1 MKEPFVNV
9 DSLIDQTKLLG
20 DMELQAY
27 LTSLSD
33 SQKNEFIMSNVGE
46 TIKAVDASKSAK
58 FNDLIDQATGADNN
72 IVSAAYYMTRT
83 RDLTNLAKDVNDMT
97 VKQIGVSEINNGVA
111 GRQNEINEWS
121 NFNKL
126 DTLYIMQILFVS
138 LSFIGILAFL
148 LSNGLISQTLFTFV
162 SYCVALVAVLMLV
175 VRWRYTNVARDG
187 RYWHKARFPR
197 QPNTYVA
204 PVCPTNVPGDSSPG
218 ASVFG

>member
-1 MKEPFVNV
+1 MKEAFANV

-33 SQKNEFIMSNVGE
+33 SQKNEFITSNVGE
-46 TIKAVDASKSAK
+46 TIKAVNASKAAK

-83 RDLTNLAKDVNDMT
+83 RDLTNLASDVNSMT
-97 VKQIGVSEINNGVA
+97 AKQVAISEINNGVA

-138 LSFIGILAFL
+138 LSFVGILAFL
-148 LSNGLISQTLFTFV
+148 LSNGLIGQALFAFL

-175 VRWRYTNVARDG
+175 VRWRYTNVQRDG

-197 QPNTYVA
+197 QPNAYVA
-204 PVCPTNVPGDSSPG
+204 PVCPTTVPGDGSPG
-218 ASVFG
+218 ASILG

>member
-1 MKEPFVNV
+1 MKEAFANV

-33 SQKNEFIMSNVGE
+33 SQKNEFITSNVGE
-46 TIKAVDASKSAK
+46 TIKAVNASKAAR

-72 IVSAAYYMTRT
+72 IVSAAYYVART
-83 RDLTNLAKDVNDMT
+83 RDLSNLAKEVDTMT
-97 VKQIGVSEINNGVA
+97 VKQLTASEINNGVA

-126 DTLYIMQILFVS
+126 DTLYVMQVLFIS
-138 LSFIGILAFL
+138 LSLIAILTFL
-148 LSNGLISQTLFTFV
+148 LSNGSISQTLFAFL
-162 SYCVALVAVLMLV
+162 SYTIAALAILMLV

-187 RYWHKARFPR
+187 RYWHKAKFAR
-197 QPNTYVA
+197 QPNTFVA
-204 PVCPTNVPGDSSPG
+204 PVCPSEVPSSG
-218 ASVFG
+218 

>member
-1 MKEPFVNV
+1 MKEAFANV

-33 SQKNEFIMSNVGE
+33 SQKNEFITSNVGE
-46 TIKAVDASKSAK
+46 TIKAVNASKAAR

-72 IVSAAYYMTRT
+72 IVSAAYYVART
-83 RDLTNLAKDVNDMT
+83 RDLSSLAREVDTMT
-97 VKQIGVSEINNGVA
+97 VKQLTAAEINNGVA

-126 DTLYIMQILFVS
+126 DTLYVMQILFIS
-138 LSFIGILAFL
+138 LSLVAILTFL
-148 LSNGLISQTLFTFV
+148 LSNGTISQTLFAFL
-162 SYCVALVAVLMLV
+162 SYSIGALAILMLI

-187 RYWHKARFPR
+187 RYWHKAKFAR
-197 QPNTYVA
+197 QANTFVA
-204 PVCPTNVPGDSSPG
+204 PLCPNETPSDPPSAGSG
-218 ASVFG
+218 

>member
-1 MKEPFVNV
+1 MKEAFANV

-33 SQKNEFIMSNVGE
+33 SQKNEFISSNVGE
-46 TIKAVDASKSAK
+46 TIKAVNASKAAR

-72 IVSAAYYMTRT
+72 IVSAAYYVART
-83 RDLTNLAKDVNDMT
+83 RDLSSLAKEVDTMT
-97 VKQIGVSEINNGVA
+97 VKQLTASEINNGVA

-126 DTLYIMQILFVS
+126 DTLYVMQVLFIS
-138 LSFIGILAFL
+138 LSLIAILTFL
-148 LSNGLISQTLFTFV
+148 LSNGSISQTLFAFL
-162 SYCVALVAVLMLV
+162 SYTIAALAVLMLV

-187 RYWHKARFPR
+187 RYWHKAKFAR
-197 QPNTYVA
+197 QPNTFVA
-204 PVCPTNVPGDSSPG
+204 PICPGEVS
-218 ASVFG
+218 

>member
-46 TIKAVDASKSAK
+46 TIKAVDASKSAR
-58 FNDLIDQATGADNN
+58 FNDLIDQVTGADNN
-72 IVSAAYYMTRT
+72 IVSSAYYMTRT
-83 RDLTNLAKDVNDMT
+83 RDLANLANDVDEMT
-97 VKQIGVSEINNGVA
+97 SKQLAASEINNGVA
-111 GRQNEINEWS
+111 GRQNEINEWT

-126 DTLYIMQILFVS
+126 DTLYIMQILFIS
-138 LSFIGILAFL
+138 LSFVGILAFL
-148 LSNGLISQTLFTFV
+148 LSNGAIDQTLFAFV
-162 SYCVALVAVLMLV
+162 SFTVAAIAVLMLI

-187 RYWHKARFPR
+187 RYWHKSRFPR
-197 QPNTYVA
+197 QSNTYTA
-204 PVCPTNVPGDSSPG
+204 PLCPPTVEAAPTAGSG
-218 ASVFG
+218 

>member
-9 DSLIDQTKLLG
+9 ESLIDQTKLLG

-27 LTSLSD
+27 LSSLND
-33 SQKNEFIMSNVGE
+33 SQKNEFISSNVGE
-46 TIKAVDASKSAK
+46 TIKAVDASKASK
-58 FNDLIDQATGADNN
+58 FNDLIDQLTGADNN
-72 IVSAAYYMTRT
+72 IVGAAYYTART
-83 RDLTNLAKDVNDMT
+83 RDLTNLAKDVDGMT
-97 VKQIGVSEINNGVA
+97 MKQLNVVGINTQLS

-138 LSFIGILAFL
+138 LSLVAILAFM
-148 LSNGLISQTLFTFV
+148 LSHYLITSTLFAFASFV
-162 SYCVALVAVLMLV
+162 IAAISVLMLV

-197 QPNTYVA
+197 EGGVA
-204 PVCPTNVPGDSSPG
+204 VGPVCPTD
-218 ASVFG
+218 

>member
-1 MKEPFVNV
+1 MKEAFANV

-33 SQKNEFIMSNVGE
+33 SQKNEFITSNVGE
-46 TIKAVDASKSAK
+46 TIKAVNASKAAR

-72 IVSAAYYMTRT
+72 IVSAAYYVART
-83 RDLTNLAKDVNDMT
+83 RDLSNLAKEVDTMT
-97 VKQIGVSEINNGVA
+97 VKQLTASEINNGVA

-126 DTLYIMQILFVS
+126 DTLYVMQVLFIS
-138 LSFIGILAFL
+138 LSLIAILTFL
-148 LSNGLISQTLFTFV
+148 LSNGSISQTLFAFL
-162 SYCVALVAVLMLV
+162 SYTIAALAILMLV

-187 RYWHKARFPR
+187 RYWHKAKFAR
-197 QPNTYVA
+197 QPNTFVA
-204 PVCPTNVPGDSSPG
+204 PICPGEVS
-218 ASVFG
+218 